1 MNSISI
7 KLLPMKPNT
16 LRITCYL
23 TSLEPSFLLNNIS
36 ALCFL
41 VVLSTL
47 QETSLLSIHIAKFLS
62 RKLYPLT
69 LSQALCESVCGLHLM
84 EGETAL
90 FKTTHKFAES
100 QGSHLTSPTPG
111 PVSSLQSRLP
121 LAHTSISSPPGL
133 CISCLLQAL
142 EALVFQ

>member
-1 MNSISI
+1 MVCEFYLN
-7 KLLPMKPNT
+7 KTVTYETKHTEDYMLP
-16 LRITCYL
+16 
-23 TSLEPSFLLNNIS
+23 NIFG
-36 ALCFL
+36 ALF
-41 VVLSTL
+41 STE
-47 QETSLLSIHIAKFLS
+47 QHICAVFLLSIHIAKFLS